1 MNIIVGLSG
10 GVDSAVTAF
19 LLQQQGHNVV
29 GVHMSV
35 WSPSHPQPKEDTPQA
50 HAKEA
55 CYCPGDTSD
64 QDDAAAI
71 TKRLNIPFHLLD
83 VSSDYATHVLD
94 YFADEYA
101 AGRTPNPC
109 VACNQKI
116 KFGALLREVEKAG
129 IPFDRFAT
137 GHYARVALEGTR
149 WVLRRAKDLRKDQTY
164 FIYRLSQEQLS
175 RCMFPLGDYEKGEI
189 KQIARDLGLAVAD
202 KPESQN
208 FVNGDYSY
216 LLKETDVIGPFVL
229 EDGTVLGNHRG
240 IAHYTI
246 GQRRGLGIAWTEP
259 LFVIRIDA
267 KNHTVVLG
275 TGESLFGHEL
285 TASDCTWSGI
295 EPPTEPFTC
304 SAKIRYA
311 SPDVEVDVV
320 PQSKDGETPSFRAN
334 FRSPQKAITPGQSIV
349 LYDGDKVLGGGI
361 IA

>member
-10 GVDSAVTAF
+10 GVDSAVTAH
-19 LLQQQGHNVV
+19 LLQQEGHNVV

-35 WSPSHPQPKEDTPQA
+35 WSPSHPQPAPGSPQS

-64 QDDAAAI
+64 QEDAATIADRF
-71 TKRLNIPFHLLD
+71 KIPFHILD
-83 VSSDYATHVLD
+83 VSAEYATNVLD
-94 YFADEYA
+94 YFASEYA
-101 AGRTPNPC
+101 SGRTPNPC

-129 IPFDRFAT
+129 IPFDMFAT
-137 GHYARVALEGTR
+137 GHYARVSLEGDR
-149 WVLRRAKDLRKDQTY
+149 YILRRAKDLRKDQTY

-175 RCMFPLGDYEKGEI
+175 RCLFPLGNYEKGEI

-208 FVNGDYSY
+208 FVNGDYGY
-216 LLKETDVIGPFVL
+216 LLKEADIIGPFIL
-229 EDGTVLGNHRG
+229 EDGTVLGQHRG

-259 LFVIRIDA
+259 LFVVRIEA
-267 KNHTVVLG
+267 ANHTVVLG
-275 TGESLFGHEL
+275 TGESLYGHTL
-285 TASDCTWSGI
+285 TARDCVWSGI
-295 EPPTEPFTC
+295 AAPTESFHC

-311 SPDVEVDVV
+311 SPDVDVEVT
-320 PQSKDGETPSFRAN
+320 PISETSFSAA
-334 FRSPQKAITPGQSIV
+334 FHSPQKAITPGQSIV